1 MVHHHVDGL
10 REVQQAPS
18 TSEEQLA
25 ELGEKTAQVIG
36 RHRQQIAQ
44 RVAETQLD
52 MNHEL
57 PQPCGAASSEDRGE
71 GAVKT

>member
-1 MVHHHVDGL
+1 MVHHHIGF
-10 REVQQAPS
+10 REIQKAPP

-25 ELGEKTAQVIG
+25 EVGEQAVQVIG
-36 RHRQQIAQ
+36 GQSQQVAQ

-52 MNHEL
+52 MNHKL
-57 PQPCGAASSEDRGE
+57 PQPCGAASGDDRGE